1 MTDNKLFGGSLPM
14 MKQALD
20 LRMEKQGLIQSN
32 IANKDTPG
40 YKVRDIPFK
49 EALAEATENQNQV
62 TMARTDS
69 GHMGSQDMQPGSFA
83 EVENREVDL
92 DEEMMKLSENQLMY
106 QIGTSL
112 VAKKL
117 SGLKT
122 AIQEG
127 GK

>member
-1 MTDNKLFGGSLPM
+1 
-14 MKQALD
+14 
-20 LRMEKQGLIQSN
+20 ME
-32 IANKDTPG
+32 TPG

-62 TMARTDS
+62 TLDRTDP
-69 GHMGSQDMQPGSFA
+69 GHMGNTGMQPGSFVV
-83 EVENREVDL
+83 VEDREVDL
-92 DEEMMKLSENQLMY
+92 DEEMMKLSKNQLMY

-122 AIQEG
+122 AIDEG
-127 GK
+127 GQ

>member
-1 MTDNKLFGGSLPM
+1 MINNKLFGGSLPM

-20 LRMEKQGLIQSN
+20 LRMEKQGLVQSN

-62 TMARTDS
+62 TLDHTDP
-69 GHMGSQDMQPGSFA
+69 GHMGSPGMQPGSFVV
-83 EVENREVDL
+83 VEDREVDL
-92 DEEMMKLSENQLMY
+92 DEEMMKLSKNQLMY

-117 SGLKT
+117 SGLET
-122 AIQEG
+122 AIDEG
-127 GK
+127 GQ